1 MGEFRPSNATPP
13 ESGGDGVRTSS
24 TGRRGRASLYKA
36 LALVLV
42 VGAGGYFV
50 TQHRDASANGDKTT
64 DEPAPPPETAAASP
78 RPVTARPAQSK
89 GLEHLDLAEWN
100 EAGYIKPGDPV
111 PTGAEVIERLHEA
124 GIHSGLGAFNPPGTS
139 PPLVGLA
146 VPPDFPLPPGY
157 VRHHQT
163 TDDGQDIEAILM
175 FSPDFEF
182 FDAAGNPVPIP
193 ENRVVPPAWA
203 PPGLPI
209 RTIEIPRPLD
219 PGRTSP

>member
-1 MGEFRPSNATPP
+1 MVQHHPAHASPP
-13 ESGGDGVRTSS
+13 DDSGGDGVRVAR

-36 LALVLV
+36 FALALVV
-42 VGAGGYFV
+42 CAGGYLIM
-50 TQHRDASANGDKTT
+50 QHRSASADDGD
-64 DEPAPPPETAAASP
+64 AQRPETSEAPMTAHRA
-78 RPVTARPAQSK
+78 VVARPAQPQANSSQ
-89 GLEHLDLAEWN
+89 GLAELDLADLN

-111 PTGAEVIERLHEA
+111 PTAADVIERLHEA
-124 GIHSGLGAFNPPGTS
+124 GIHSGIGAFNPPGTS

-146 VPPDFPLPPGY
+146 VPPAFELPPGY

-182 FDAAGNPVPIP
+182 FDAAGNRIAIP
-193 ENRVVPPAWA
+193 ENRVVPPELA

-209 RTIEIPRPLD
+209 RPIEIPRPL
-219 PGRTSP
+219 

>member
-1 MGEFRPSNATPP
+1 MGEFRPSDATPP
-13 ESGGDGVRTSS
+13 ESGGDGVRTSR

-36 LALVLV
+36 LALVLAV
-42 VGAGGYFV
+42 CAGGYFV
-50 TQHRDASANGDKTT
+50 TQHRNASANGKNDGG
-64 DEPAPPPETAAASP
+64 EPTPRAETAAATP
-78 RPVTARPAQSK
+78 RPVVARPAHSK
-89 GLEHLDLAEWN
+89 GRESLDLAEWN

-111 PTGAEVIERLHEA
+111 PTAGEVIERLHEA

-146 VPPDFPLPPGY
+146 VPPDFALPPGY

-182 FDAAGNPVPIP
+182 FDAAGNRIPIP
-193 ENRVVPPAWA
+193 ENRVVPPELA

-209 RTIEIPRPLD
+209 RPIEIPRPL
-219 PGRTSP
+219 